1 MKIRYIISRSK
12 AIRIEF
18 EYVEKEA
25 LTLTFV
31 PKLTGAV
38 VLGGRI
44 LPLVNGEVRIP
55 LSALADGDYTPRLE
69 TEQGIYHA
77 EGFTKRGKSIAVHDA
92 NEELIRTIASE
103 FYGLVNELD
112 NAKKRIEGLERICV
126 GHNIFDFE
134 RKEHEKQN

>member
-1 MKIRYIISRSK
+1 MKIHYIISRSR

-18 EYVEKEA
+18 EYVEKDA
-25 LTLTFV
+25 LTLTFI

-77 EGFTKRGKSIAVHDA
+77 EGFTKRGKSISVPDA

-103 FYGLVNELD
+103 FYLLANELD
-112 NAKKRIEGLERICV
+112 NVKKRVAELEETCV